1 MDKHNNK
8 KLSIRKLMQG
18 LVAGVSCVAALSIV
32 APVQAADFEGKRVE
46 WIVPFKEGG
55 GSDTWA
61 RFYAPMLS
69 QNLPGKP
76 VVVVKNIP
84 GGGSTKGAN
93 QFQRRAKKN
102 GLNVLGTSGSTQ
114 FPYLLGDKRVKYEY
128 KDWTPVLATPTGG
141 VFYVSDKLGI
151 KSAEDLVKLRGQKL
165 KYGSQ
170 GATSLDLVPLLA
182 LDLLD
187 IPVDAVFGMK
197 GRGAGRL
204 AFERGEVNVDYQTSS
219 AFLKKVT
226 PLVEEGRAVPIM
238 TWGVLSENGELDRDP
253 TFPDLPH
260 FAEVYEMIHG
270 KKPEGSAFNVWRAF
284 FVAGFA
290 AQKGIFLP
298 KGTPDDVVEAW
309 REAVA
314 KTVESEE
321 FKTRS
326 AKVLGLYP
334 QAVYDDAV
342 GAFDAAMSITDADR
356 EWVRQWLTDKYN
368 VRF

>member
-1 MDKHNNK
+1 MNNNK
-8 KLSIRKLMQG
+8 FFSARKFLTLLSSSVILSGALLTSNQ
-18 LVAGVSCVAALSIV
+18 ASADVSF
-32 APVQAADFEGKRVE
+32 DGKRVE

-61 RFYAPMLS
+61 RFYGPHLS
-69 QNLPGKP
+69 NALPGSP
-76 VVVVKNIP
+76 TVVIKNIP

-128 KDWTPVLATPTGG
+128 KDWNVVLASPTGG
-141 VFYVSDKLGI
+141 VFYVSSDLGI
-151 KSAEDLVKLRGQKL
+151 QSAKDLMKLKDHKL

-182 LDLLD
+182 MDLLD
-187 IPVDAVFGMK
+187 IDVQAIFGMK

-219 AFLKKVT
+219 AYLKKVM
-226 PLVEEGRAVPIM
+226 PLVKEGRAIPIM
-238 TWGVLSENGELDRDP
+238 SWGMLDKNGVIQRDP

-260 FAEVYEMIHG
+260 FIEVYEMLYG
-270 KKPEGSAFNVWRAF
+270 KKPEGPGFKVWKSF
-284 FVAGFA
+284 FAAGFA

-298 KGTPDDVVEAW
+298 KGTDPEIIEAW
-309 REAVA
+309 RNAAE
-314 KTVESEE
+314 TVTQSAEFKAQAPTVLGEYPQLVHGDAQAAFKAALDISEE
-321 FKTRS
+321 DKAWVVNWLFEKY
-326 AKVLGLYP
+326 KVKL
-334 QAVYDDAV
+334 
-342 GAFDAAMSITDADR
+342 
-356 EWVRQWLTDKYN
+356 
-368 VRF
+368 

>member
-1 MDKHNNK
+1 MSNSKQPTI
-8 KLSIRKLMQG
+8 LRKLVRPITLG
-18 LVAGVSCVAALSIV
+18 LTMAFATLSSVAIAEEVNL
-32 APVQAADFEGKRVE
+32 EGKRVE

-69 QNLPGKP
+69 KHLPGEP
-76 VVVVKNIP
+76 TVVIKNVP

-93 QFQRRAKKN
+93 QFQRRAKTN

-114 FPYLLGDKRVKYEY
+114 LPYLLGDRRVAYEY
-128 KDWTPVLATPTGG
+128 KDWNPVLATPTGG
-141 VFYVSDKLGI
+141 VFYVSKDLGI
-151 KSAEDLVKLRGQKL
+151 SSAEELVKLRGKEL
-165 KYGSQ
+165 KYASQ

-182 LDLLD
+182 LDILD
-187 IPVDAVFGMK
+187 IPVQAIFGMS

-204 AFERGEVNVDYQTSS
+204 AFERGEVNTDYQTS
-219 AFLKKVT
+219 AAYIKKVI
-226 PLVEEGRAVPIM
+226 PLVEEGKAVPIM
-238 TWGVLSENGELDRDP
+238 SWGVMNANGELQRDP

-270 KKPEGSAFNVWRAF
+270 QEPQGTEFNVWRSF

-298 KGTPDDVVEAW
+298 KDTPQEIVQAW
-309 REAVA
+309 RKAAQEV
-314 KTVESEE
+314 VESEE

-326 AKVLGLYP
+326 PQILGSYP
-334 QAVYDDAV
+334 QAVNENAEN
-342 GAFDAAMSITDADR
+342 AFRMALNISEQDQQWIR
-356 EWVRQWLTDKYN
+356 NWLTQNYN

>member
-1 MDKHNNK
+1 MSKQQNQLTLG
-8 KLSIRKLMQG
+8 KLVRHVAMG
-18 LVAGVSCVAALSIV
+18 LGITIAAMSAPAIAEEVDLS
-32 APVQAADFEGKRVE
+32 GKRVE

-69 QNLPGKP
+69 KHLPGKP
-76 VVVVKNIP
+76 TVVIKNIP

-93 QFQRRAKKN
+93 QFQRRAKTN

-114 FPYLLGDKRVKYEY
+114 FPYLLSDKRVNYEY
-128 KDWTPVLATPTGG
+128 KDWKAVLATPTGG
-141 VFYVSDKLGI
+141 VFYVSKDLGI
-151 KSAEDLVKLRGQKL
+151 SSAEELVELRGKEL
-165 KYGSQ
+165 KYASQ

-182 LDLLD
+182 LDILD
-187 IPVDAVFGMK
+187 IPVQAIFGMK

-204 AFERGEVNVDYQTSS
+204 AFERGEVNTDYQTS
-219 AFLKKVT
+219 AGFLKKVT
-226 PLVEEGRAVPIM
+226 PLVEEGKAIPIM
-238 TWGVLSENGELDRDP
+238 SWGVLNANGELERDP

-260 FAEVYEMIHG
+260 FAEVYEMVHG
-270 KKPEGSAFNVWRAF
+270 KKPEGREFNVWKAF

-309 REAVA
+309 RKAVAEAV
-314 KTVESEE
+314 ESDEYKE
-321 FKTRS
+321 RS
-326 AKVLGLYP
+326 PQVLGLYP
-334 QAVYDDAV
+334 QAVNDNATKAFEMALNISNDD
-342 GAFDAAMSITDADR
+342 R
-356 EWVRQWLTDKYN
+356 QWVRDWLTKNYN